1 MVARDTLCSLH
12 WFVFGMKLVLTEAP
26 AVLMSSPDGKILLID
41 IDGTVC
47 DDIRNEESHLYS
59 TAEHF
64 PDALKTINEWY
75 EQGAHITFFTARETK
90 DREVTEKWLNSK
102 GFKYHGLIC
111 DKPRSNNGTEYVWID
126 NHKVRGITYT
136 DKWGDLQKVTKEI
149 LTF

>member
-1 MVARDTLCSLH
+1 
-12 WFVFGMKLVLTEAP
+12 MK
-26 AVLMSSPDGKILLID
+26 GKILLID

-47 DDIRNEESHLYS
+47 DDIRNEDSHLYA

-64 PDALKTINEWY
+64 PDALETINSWY
-75 EQGAHITFFTARETK
+75 EQGAHITFFTAREEK
-90 DREVTEKWLNSK
+90 DREVTEKWLSKK
-102 GFKYHGLIC
+102 GFKFHGLIM

-136 DKWGDLQKVTKEI
+136 DKWGDLRKVTKEI